1 MRKGKSLHHSRSLHR
16 STLDVSPID
25 MLRSAWNQKAQLI
38 SDIFRKKSKPV
49 RNQQPPGPSNLS
61 SIYNATDIG
70 DASDIEYMEQQ
81 TEETPVLPD
90 TVALVRTP
98 EQIDD
103 LELETLLPEDPN
115 STQTSPAQHNRS
127 LNSPAHSQQSLESPH
142 ADGKKSGRMNR
153 LITKLRHHKRD

>member
-1 MRKGKSLHHSRSLHR
+1 MRKGKALHR
-16 STLDVSPID
+16 SRFLHCSPLNSSLD

-49 RNQQPPGPSNLS
+49 RNQQLPGPSNLS
-61 SIYNATDIG
+61 NIYNATDIG
-70 DASDIEYMEQQ
+70 DTSDIEYLEQQ
-81 TEETPVLPD
+81 TGERPVLPD

-103 LELETLLPEDPN
+103 LELETLLPEDVD
-115 STQTSPAQHNRS
+115 STHTSPAQNHRS
-127 LNSPAHSQQSLESPH
+127 LNSPAHSHQSLESSN
-142 ADGKKSGRMNR
+142 AEAKKSGRMNR